1 MEYFLLLGD
10 RRVSYELT
18 YKKIRRINFRIASSG
33 KVSVS
38 APFGVSLAQVEDVIR
53 SKANWIRKGIVQAEN
68 RIKNP
73 ALPCYEEDTLFSLIH
88 RLCRSVYPHYQARGI
103 PYPQIRFR
111 SMTSQWGNCR
121 PKQGILT
128 FNKNLRYAP
137 YECIQYV
144 VWHEWT
150 HFLVP
155 DHSPHFYEELSLV
168 CPDWAILKQ
177 RLKEIII
184 P

>member
-1 MEYFLLLGD
+1 MEGSLFGGD
-10 RRVSYELT
+10 QTISYELT
-18 YKKIRRINFRIASSG
+18 YKKIKHINLRISPDG
-33 KVSVS
+33 KVRVS
-38 APFGVSLAQVEDVIR
+38 APFGVGRKQVEEALLAKEKWLRNGILQAEHRRQSLAAPYYGET
-53 SKANWIRKGIVQAEN
+53 E
-68 RIKNP
+68 
-73 ALPCYEEDTLFSLIH
+73 LFSVIL
-88 RLCRSVYPHYQARGI
+88 RLCQTVYPYYRARGI
-103 PYPQIRFR
+103 PYPRIKFR
-111 SMTSQWGNCR
+111 KMTSQWGNCR

-128 FNKNLRYAP
+128 FSKNLCYAP

-155 DHSPHFYEELSLV
+155 GHSSEFYEELSLV
-168 CPDWAILKQ
+168 CPDWAVFKQ